1 MFKRYPA
8 FPNRDGLE
16 LRIVCELLVG
26 SLAKGLAL
34 TTCLEVLEIR
44 LSSGR

>member
-8 FPNRDGLE
+8 FPDRVGLE

-26 SLAKGLAL
+26 SLANGLA
-34 TTCLEVLEIR
+34 
-44 LSSGR
+44 